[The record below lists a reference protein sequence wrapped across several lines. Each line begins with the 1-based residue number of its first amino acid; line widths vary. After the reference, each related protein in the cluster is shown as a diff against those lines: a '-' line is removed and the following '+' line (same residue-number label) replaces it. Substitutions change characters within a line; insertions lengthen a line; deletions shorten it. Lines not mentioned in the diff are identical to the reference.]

1 MLSIKYPAVLV
12 FSVLPMHNIRKQKA
26 NFQVRSFQEL
36 SQWNMFSPPLL
47 VWSSDLLWYKER
59 WGLASLTSSVG
70 GSTHDGSYPGNL
82 AVGDAVNSLK
92 LFKVD
97 CESFRKGV
105 CKPNRDGG
113 PEHHCPAPSSVGG
126 DVAQVWGEWRRH
138 GQSRPQSKNHFPVPC
153 REKHIHV
160 LWNVHIIQP
169 GIILFN
175 STITQKY
182 RETLTLQA
190 FIFCWLLQVLLCKS
204 NTVKI
209 TLPSSTTLPSSSTC
223 ILNTCPQK
231 TPTPSVLRDRP
242 HFSEA
247 NACTL
252 PSQQLGVSPQGWL
265 LEVDPCSDA
274 QPVPRREGDATLMP
288 FSG

>member
-36 SQWNMFSPPLL
+36 SQRNMFSPPLL

-59 WGLASLTSSVG
+59 WGLASLTSSVR

-113 PEHHCPAPSSVGG
+113 PEHHCPAPSSVRG

-138 GQSRPQSKNHFPVPC
+138 GQSRPQSKNHFPVVFAAFPAEKNTSMFYGMC
-153 REKHIHV
+153 ISYSQASSYLTVQLLRSTEKHS
-160 LWNVHIIQP
+160 LFKPLYFAGYYKFYCANLTQSKSPFPLQQP
-169 GIILFN
+169 CL
-175 STITQKY
+175 
-182 RETLTLQA
+182 A
-190 FIFCWLLQVLLCKS
+190 
-204 NTVKI
+204 
-209 TLPSSTTLPSSSTC
+209 LP
-223 ILNTCPQK
+223 
-231 TPTPSVLRDRP
+231 
-242 HFSEA
+242 
-247 NACTL
+247 
-252 PSQQLGVSPQGWL
+252 
-265 LEVDPCSDA
+265 
-274 QPVPRREGDATLMP
+274 PV
-288 FSG
+288 F

>member
-1 MLSIKYPAVLV
+1 MQTQPRWRPRTPLPSPILRRGGCSPGPRGVEETWSIQTSEQKP
-12 FSVLPMHNIRKQKA
+12 LPSG
-26 NFQVRSFQEL
+26 FCSF
-36 SQWNMFSPPLL
+36 
-47 VWSSDLLWYKER
+47 
-59 WGLASLTSSVG
+59 
-70 GSTHDGSYPGNL
+70 
-82 AVGDAVNSLK
+82 
-92 LFKVD
+92 
-97 CESFRKGV
+97 
-105 CKPNRDGG
+105 
-113 PEHHCPAPSSVGG
+113 
-126 DVAQVWGEWRRH
+126 
-138 GQSRPQSKNHFPVPC
+138 PC

-252 PSQQLGVSPQGWL
+252 PSQRLGVSPQGWL